1 MEPLSFKGRRGS
13 GIAGNRCA
21 YADATLNPRWDWQ
34 KYEHTTRVW
43 GRLLYNPEAHPEVWR
58 RALRRQFGK
67 GAEPLETAL
76 ANVSRILPIVTTAHA
91 PSAAN
96 NAYWPELYCNQSMTD
111 AEHYEPY
118 SDSASPRTFGNASPF
133 DPELFLSMNDCAEEL
148 LEGKASGKYTPIEVA
163 QWIENFAAAGRAA
176 LGQADAVV
184 SGRDKPEYRRARI
197 DIEIQAS
204 LGRFFGAKFRSGVL
218 YHVYARTKD
227 QAALKAAIEQYEKA
241 RSAYAA
247 AANGA
252 RGIYL
257 DDITF
262 GEQSFLRGHWADRLP
277 AMDKDIAALSALES
291 SSSDDASEKAAAA
304 IKAALGRPLRVPLHA
319 EHSVPGKF
327 EKGRDLRIAITP
339 PADAAVV
346 RLHYR
351 RVDQAEDYVRV
362 DMERQSTGFAAIIPA
377 DYTQT
382 EFPLEYYFEVRK
394 GDGTAGLFPGF
405 TPELTNQPY
414 FVVRGS

>member
-1 MEPLSFKGRRGS
+1 M
-13 GIAGNRCA
+13 
-21 YADATLNPRWDWQ
+21 
-34 KYEHTTRVW
+34 
-43 GRLLYNPEAHPEVWR
+43 
-58 RALRRQFGK
+58 
-67 GAEPLETAL
+67 
-76 ANVSRILPIVTTAHA
+76 
-91 PSAAN
+91 
-96 NAYWPELYCNQSMTD
+96 D

-118 SDSASPRTFGNASPF
+118 SDSGTPRMFGNASPF

-176 LGQADAVV
+176 LRQAHAV
-184 SGRDKPEYRRARI
+184 GNGLDKPEYRRARV

-204 LGRFFGAKFRSGVL
+204 LGEFFGAKFRSGVL

-227 QAALKAAIEQYEKA
+227 QAALKAAIEQYTKA

-277 AMDKDIAALSALES
+277 AMDKDIAALSALVDS
-291 SSSDDASEKAAAA
+291 SSADDASEKAAAA
-304 IKAALGRPLRVPLHA
+304 IKAALGRPVRVPLHA

-327 EKGRDLRIAITP
+327 QQGRDLRIAITP
-339 PADAAVV
+339 PADAAV
-346 RLHYR
+346 RASALSPGGSGRELCQGRYGR
-351 RVDQAEDYVRV
+351 VRV
-362 DMERQSTGFAAIIPA
+362 QDLPQIIPA
-377 DYTQT
+377 DYTRT

-394 GDGTAGLFPGF
+394 GDGTAGIVSGIHAGVDEPAVLCGAGKLDPC
-405 TPELTNQPY
+405 E
-414 FVVRGS
+414 RGRCEIANCC